1 MSSLLQDLRFAWR
14 MLLKNPM
21 LTSVAALSLALGI
34 AAATAMFAVASA
46 FWLEP
51 LPFGDQES
59 LVMIRELRHG
69 ESRDMAAGVSAPN
82 FLDWR
87 AGATSFEGMA
97 AYGTETV
104 NVTGGDQPEQIQIVQ
119 GTPNLLDVLRVR
131 PTLGRTF
138 RPEEAAAGGGNV
150 LVITYP
156 YWQRR
161 FNDDPEILGR
171 TLTLNGEPC
180 TIIGVT
186 PDGFEMLPAGTQA
199 FRPTDLSGLD
209 DRAARNWIV
218 YGRLRPGATVVRAR
232 GEITSLATRLE
243 SEYPGANRGWGVLV
257 QSARDVFPG
266 PTDTKLILV
275 LIAVSLFG
283 VAIAVANVAN
293 LLLGRAETRMKE
305 VAVRTAMGAG
315 RVRIL
320 RQLLTESLFLAA
332 VGGAVGTVLA
342 VYVIR
347 ALRAAMPPVL
357 PQTFLPTLD
366 VPTLVATVAVAV
378 TAGILFG
385 LAPALHA
392 VRGNLREALG
402 EGGRGGTS
410 SRARRRVRQA
420 FVVGQI
426 AVALA
431 LVTGA
436 GFLGRAMGSLVT
448 TPPGYTPKGLLT
460 FQISLPEYKYPGPAE
475 RRSVERELERTLR
488 AVPGVEGVAMMTTLP
503 RSMGN
508 PSAPFQVVGH
518 ETADANDRPQV
529 MWQAVNPEYFGTL
542 HIPLRSGRLF
552 LDSDREDTS
561 PVVIVSEAFARRYFP
576 GEDPLGKSL
585 DVFGAQR
592 TIVGVVDN
600 IAQSRVPLDGRV
612 DGGLYLPVAQR
623 PSQAP
628 FYALRTAGE
637 PQALAS
643 DVRKAVWSVDPDQP
657 IGLLKTLTD
666 HIREQLASI
675 VFIEAF
681 VGGLGLLAMILS
693 AMGIY
698 GVMAHAVLQERR
710 EIGIRMAMGARA
722 AQVVGRVTR
731 TGLTLTGVGLALGA
745 PLAFLVHRAIL
756 SALSLFAP
764 RLPIAFTMVG
774 IGVLVGAAILA
785 SYLPARRAAKV
796 DPMRALAAE

>member
-14 MLLKNPM
+14 MLLKNPV

-34 AAATAMFAVASA
+34 AAATAMFSVASA

-59 LVMIRELRHG
+59 LVLLQELRHG
-69 ESRDMAAGVSAPN
+69 ESTDMAAGVSAPN
-82 FLDWR
+82 FRDWR
-87 AGATSFEGMA
+87 AGATAFEGMA

-104 NVTGGDQPEQIQIVQ
+104 SVTGGDQPEQIEIVQ

-150 LVITYP
+150 LVITYA

-161 FNDDPEILGR
+161 FNGEPDILGR
-171 TLTLNGEPC
+171 TLTLDGKPC

-186 PDGFEMLPAGTQA
+186 PEGFEMLPAGTQA

-209 DRAARNWIV
+209 DRAAKDWLV
-218 YGRLRPGATVVRAR
+218 YGRLRPGATVSRAR
-232 GEITSLATRLE
+232 GEITTLAQRLE
-243 SEYPGANRGWGVLV
+243 SEYPDANRGWGALV
-257 QSARDVFPG
+257 QSARDTFPG
-266 PTDTKLILV
+266 PTDTKIILI

-305 VAVRTAMGAG
+305 VAVRTALGAG

-320 RQLLTESLFLAA
+320 RQLLTESILLAA
-332 VGGAVGTVLA
+332 VGGALGTVLA
-342 VYVIR
+342 IYLIR

-357 PQTFLPTLD
+357 PPTFLPTLD
-366 VPTLVATVAVAV
+366 VPTLLATVGVAV
-378 TAGILFG
+378 TAGVLFG

-392 VRGNLREALG
+392 MRGDLREALG
-402 EGGRGGTS
+402 EGRGGTS
-410 SRARRRVRQA
+410 SRTRRRVRQA

-436 GFLGRAMGSLVT
+436 GFLGRAMGSLAT
-448 TPPGYTPKGLLT
+448 APPGYTPTGLLT
-460 FQISLPEYKYPGPAE
+460 FQIALPEYKYPGPAE
-475 RRSVERELERTLR
+475 RRSVERELERRLR
-488 AVPGVEGVAMMTTLP
+488 AIPGVEDVAMMTTLP

-508 PSAPFQVVGH
+508 PATPMQVVGH

-529 MWQAVNPEYFGTL
+529 MWQAVNPGYFSTL
-542 HIPLRSGRLF
+542 RIPLRSGRLF
-552 LDSDREDTS
+552 LDTDREDAS

-576 GEDPLGKSL
+576 GEDPLGKGL
-585 DVFGAQR
+585 DLFGAQR
-592 TIVGVVDN
+592 TIVGVVGN

-628 FYALRTAGE
+628 FFALRTAGE
-637 PQALAS
+637 PQAVAG
-643 DVRKAVWSVDPDQP
+643 DVREAVWSVDPDQP
-657 IGLLKTLTD
+657 IGFLKTLTD
-666 HIREQLASI
+666 HIREQLAVI

-681 VGGLGLLAMILS
+681 VGALGLLAMILS

-698 GVMAHAVLQERR
+698 GIMAHAVLQERR
-710 EIGIRMAMGARA
+710 EIGIRMAVGARA
-722 AQVVGRVTR
+722 GQVVGRVTR
-731 TGLTLTGVGLALGA
+731 TGLTLTGVGLLLGA
-745 PLAFLVHRAIL
+745 PLAFLVHRAVL

-764 RLPIAFTMVG
+764 RLPIGFTLG
-774 IGVLVGAAILA
+774 AIGVLVGAAILA